1 MMTIKIKSW
10 WMHVELLD
18 LSCWFRLYS
27 APKIESCVCEID
39 TLSCNSEWNIWSRAG
54 VGAVES

>member
-1 MMTIKIKSW
+1 
-10 WMHVELLD
+10 MHVELLD